1 VLGDQGRAAERLCE
15 DDVMDA
21 GTLTLAMSEATRNAY
36 IWWAIMLV
44 VFIVGAI
51 GAWSNNR

>member
-1 VLGDQGRAAERLCE
+1 
-15 DDVMDA
+15 MDA